1 MVCQQLQHWLQAA
14 HRLVEEWDTPEMVA
28 KRAGKQEIQLYQV
41 FHSLSGERILVEA
54 NSIDAARL
62 RAGLAVGLTAQQAR
76 REMIAYR
83 LPKMVETA

>member
-14 HRLVEEWDTPEMVA
+14 HRLVEEW
-28 KRAGKQEIQLYQV
+28 
-41 FHSLSGERILVEA
+41 ILVEA

-83 LPKMVETA
+83 LPKMD